1 MDKESVVLGC
11 GCEVYGD
18 EAEELKQRF
27 RLLRLLIISTA
38 LSMPLLWDLPP
49 RFQFVLATVLQ
60 FGPGLYFLRNA
71 IRGLKNRSLGMDLLV
86 ALSTT
91 AIYVYST
98 VVAFTV
104 TENIKLYYL
113 CDGVLISLLLF
124 GRYLESVAIYQSGE
138 AVRGLLRL
146 QPKTAIVLR
155 DELETEIDAAEIVS
169 GDTILLRPGERIP
182 ADGKI
187 LEGSCLVDES
197 LLSGLGALIASQPSF
212 CQLPTQTRKCFAGR
226 PLLIGLLTGLM
237 PCGSLYA
244 MWLHAVSGGS
254 AAYGAESMLAFAL
267 GTAPLL
273 FLFGALGALI
283 PKKWNKY
290 FLKASAVLVTAM
302 GLKMLITGLRML

>member
-11 GCEVYGD
+11 GCEVFGD

-27 RLLRLLIISTA
+27 RLLRLLIVSTA

-49 RFQFVLATVLQ
+49 RFQFVLATLLQ
-60 FGPGLYFLRNA
+60 FWPGLYFLRNA
-71 IRGLKNRSLGMDLLV
+71 IRGLKSRSLGMDLLV

-98 VVAFTV
+98 VVTFTV

-146 QPKTAIVLR
+146 QPKTAVVLR
-155 DELETEIDAAEIVS
+155 DGVETEIDTAEIAS

-187 LEGSCLVDES
+187 LVGNCLVDES
-197 LLSGLGALIASQPSF
+197 LL
-212 CQLPTQTRKCFAGR
+212 
-226 PLLIGLLTGLM
+226 TG
-237 PCGSLYA
+237 
-244 MWLHAVSGGS
+244 
-254 AAYGAESMLAFAL
+254 ESEPMEK
-267 GTAPLL
+267 GP
-273 FLFGALGALI
+273 GD
-283 PKKWNKY
+283 
-290 FLKASAVLVTAM
+290 S
-302 GLKMLITGLRML
+302 ITGGTLNREGKVTYTATSVGEDSTLQQMAADGGLRTPCAE